1 MAGFRVQPAG
11 VGMTIRPMTAG
22 DREDVREMLEMSQ
35 AFSHTEVEVALDLV
49 DAGVAAGP
57 EGDYALLVAEVG
69 GLARGYV
76 CIGRTSFTLST
87 WHLYW
92 ICVHPDAQRC
102 GIGRALQTAAERF
115 MRDRGGE
122 RVVLETSGR
131 PDYERSRRFYERAGY
146 RVAGRIADYYK
157 PGDDCVF
164 YYKVL

>member
-22 DREDVREMLEMSQ
+22 DREDVREMLEVSQ

-102 GIGRALQTAAERF
+102 
-115 MRDRGGE
+115 
-122 RVVLETSGR
+122 
-131 PDYERSRRFYERAGY
+131 
-146 RVAGRIADYYK
+146 
-157 PGDDCVF
+157 
-164 YYKVL
+164 